1 MRANWEA
8 GVRDPT
14 RVAALQRTGL
24 VGSPPDDAFDR
35 LLELAMTLTGAPRG
49 CISLVDA
56 ENTSALSS
64 AGFPEDTVLAAP
76 NQYSFCKF
84 VVSSG
89 RPLVVDDSRS
99 DPRTSG
105 DPAIEAFDA
114 ASWAG
119 YAIEDDHGNMLGTF
133 CIMDSVPHEW
143 SALDLHVLATLA
155 KAASAEIAL
164 RQARA
169 EVEAA
174 HWEIEALRAA
184 RTD

>member
-1 MRANWEA
+1 MTIDWEA
-8 GVRDPT
+8 AVRDPR

-24 VGSPPDDAFDR
+24 VGTGPDDAFDR
-35 LLELAMTLTGAPRG
+35 LLELAMTLIGAPRG

-84 VVSSG
+84 VVATG
-89 RPLVVDDSRS
+89 RPLVVNDSRS
-99 DPRTSG
+99 DPRTTN
-105 DPAIEAFDA
+105 DPAIEAFEA

-119 YAIEDDHGNMLGTF
+119 YAIEDDHGNILGTF
-133 CIMDSVPHEW
+133 CVMDSVPHQW

-155 KAASAEIAL
+155 QAASAEIAL

-169 EVEAA
+169 EVAAA
-174 HWEIEALRAA
+174 HWEIEALRSA
-184 RTD
+184 RVE